1 MKRFDRGKSGGSDS
15 AAPLKNMD
23 YKRKELVMQN
33 VIVGLFE
40 VESEGFQAITEL
52 KQNPGD
58 DKSFISQAALLK
70 KDAGQVKVLDSF
82 DTGVTTSDDM
92 ALGGLM
98 GMCVGI
104 LGGPIGMLLDA
115 IDNASMIEQIAGKL
129 EDGAV
134 ALIGLTDEE
143 DENILDEKLSKY
155 KTVIAR
161 FDAAVVAQEVDA
173 AREMQAEMERQAL
186 EKLRKQKTDEF
197 KSKVEAHRD
206 KMKAHF
212 EELKAKFK

>member
-1 MKRFDRGKSGGSDS
+1 
-15 AAPLKNMD
+15 
-23 YKRKELVMQN
+23 MQN

-58 DKSFISQAALLK
+58 EKSFISQAALLK

-104 LGGPIGMLLDA
+104 LGGPIGMLLGGSLGSLTGMTVDAVDA

-143 DENILDEKLSKY
+143 DEGVLDEKLSKY

-173 AREMQAEMERQAL
+173 AREMQVEMERQAL

-197 KSKVEAHRD
+197 KSKVDAHRD

-212 EELKAKFK
+212 EELKTKFK

>member
-1 MKRFDRGKSGGSDS
+1 
-15 AAPLKNMD
+15 
-23 YKRKELVMQN
+23 MQN

-58 DKSFISQAALLK
+58 EKSFISQAALLK

-104 LGGPIGMLLDA
+104 LGGPIGMLLGGSLGSLTGMTVDAADA

-143 DENILDEKLSKY
+143 DEGVLDEKLSKY

>member
-1 MKRFDRGKSGGSDS
+1 
-15 AAPLKNMD
+15 
-23 YKRKELVMQN
+23 MQN

-58 DKSFISQAALLK
+58 EKSFISQAALLK
-70 KDAGQVKVLDSF
+70 KEAGQVKVLDSF

-104 LGGPIGMLLDA
+104 LGGPIGMLLGGSLGSLTGMTVDA
-115 IDNASMIEQIAGKL
+115 ADAVDNASMIEQIAGKL

-143 DENILDEKLSKY
+143 DEGVLDEKLSKY

>member
-1 MKRFDRGKSGGSDS
+1 
-15 AAPLKNMD
+15 
-23 YKRKELVMQN
+23 MQN

-58 DKSFISQAALLK
+58 EKSFISQAALLK

-104 LGGPIGMLLDA
+104 LGGPIGMLLGGSLGSLTGMTVDA
-115 IDNASMIEQIAGKL
+115 ADAVDNASMIEQIAGKL

-143 DENILDEKLSKY
+143 DEGVLDEKLSKY

-212 EELKAKFK
+212 EELKAKLK

>member
-1 MKRFDRGKSGGSDS
+1 
-15 AAPLKNMD
+15 
-23 YKRKELVMQN
+23 MQN
-33 VIVGLFE
+33 VIIGLFE

-58 DKSFISQAALLK
+58 EKSFISQAALLK

-104 LGGPIGMLLDA
+104 LGGPIGMLLGGSLGSLTGMTVDAADA

-143 DENILDEKLSKY
+143 DEGVLDEKLSKY

>member
-1 MKRFDRGKSGGSDS
+1 M
-15 AAPLKNMD
+15 
-23 YKRKELVMQN
+23 
-33 VIVGLFE
+33 
-40 VESEGFQAITEL
+40 
-52 KQNPGD
+52 
-58 DKSFISQAALLK
+58 LK

-104 LGGPIGMLLDA
+104 LGGPIGMLLGGSLGSLTGMTVDAADA

-197 KSKVEAHRD
+197 KSKVDAHRD

-212 EELKAKFK
+212 EELKTKFK

>member
-1 MKRFDRGKSGGSDS
+1 
-15 AAPLKNMD
+15 
-23 YKRKELVMQN
+23 MQN

-58 DKSFISQAALLK
+58 EKSFISQAALLK
-70 KDAGQVKVLDSF
+70 KEAGQVKVLDSF

-104 LGGPIGMLLDA
+104 LGGPIGMLLGGSLGSLTGMTVDAADA

-143 DENILDEKLSKY
+143 DEGVLDEKLSKY

-197 KSKVEAHRD
+197 KSKVDAHRD

>member
-1 MKRFDRGKSGGSDS
+1 
-15 AAPLKNMD
+15 
-23 YKRKELVMQN
+23 MQN

-58 DKSFISQAALLK
+58 EKSFISQAALLK

-104 LGGPIGMLLDA
+104 LGGPIGMLLGGSLGSLTGMTVDAADA

-143 DENILDEKLSKY
+143 DEGVFDE
-155 KTVIAR
+155 
-161 FDAAVVAQEVDA
+161 
-173 AREMQAEMERQAL
+173 
-186 EKLRKQKTDEF
+186 
-197 KSKVEAHRD
+197 
-206 KMKAHF
+206 
-212 EELKAKFK
+212 

>member
-1 MKRFDRGKSGGSDS
+1 
-15 AAPLKNMD
+15 
-23 YKRKELVMQN
+23 MQN

-104 LGGPIGMLLDA
+104 LGGPIGMLLGGSLGSLTGMTVDAADA

-143 DENILDEKLSKY
+143 DEGVLDEKLSKY

-212 EELKAKFK
+212 EDLKAKFK

>member
-1 MKRFDRGKSGGSDS
+1 
-15 AAPLKNMD
+15 
-23 YKRKELVMQN
+23 MQN

-58 DKSFISQAALLK
+58 EKSFISQAALLK

-104 LGGPIGMLLDA
+104 LGGPIGMLLGGSLGSLTGMTVDA
-115 IDNASMIEQIAGKL
+115 ADAVDNASMIEQIAGKL

>member
-1 MKRFDRGKSGGSDS
+1 MLLGGSLGSLTGMTVD
-15 AAPLKNMD
+15 AA
-23 YKRKELVMQN
+23 
-33 VIVGLFE
+33 
-40 VESEGFQAITEL
+40 
-52 KQNPGD
+52 
-58 DKSFISQAALLK
+58 
-70 KDAGQVKVLDSF
+70 
-82 DTGVTTSDDM
+82 
-92 ALGGLM
+92 
-98 GMCVGI
+98 
-104 LGGPIGMLLDA
+104 DA

-143 DENILDEKLSKY
+143 DEGVLDEKLSKY

>member
-1 MKRFDRGKSGGSDS
+1 
-15 AAPLKNMD
+15 
-23 YKRKELVMQN
+23 MQN
-33 VIVGLFE
+33 VIVGGFE

-58 DKSFISQAALLK
+58 EKSFISQAALLK

-104 LGGPIGMLLDA
+104 LGGPIGMLLGGSLGSLTGMTVDAADA

-143 DENILDEKLSKY
+143 DEGVLDEKLSKY

-212 EELKAKFK
+212 EELKTKFK

>member
-1 MKRFDRGKSGGSDS
+1 
-15 AAPLKNMD
+15 
-23 YKRKELVMQN
+23 MQN

-58 DKSFISQAALLK
+58 EKSFISQAALLK

-104 LGGPIGMLLDA
+104 LGGPIGMLLGGSLGSLTGMTVDA
-115 IDNASMIEQIAGKL
+115 ADAVDNASMIEQIAGKL

-143 DENILDEKLSKY
+143 DECVLDEKLSKY

-212 EELKAKFK
+212 EELKTKFK

>member
-1 MKRFDRGKSGGSDS
+1 
-15 AAPLKNMD
+15 
-23 YKRKELVMQN
+23 MQN
-33 VIVGLFE
+33 VIIGLFE

-58 DKSFISQAALLK
+58 EKSFISQAALLK

-104 LGGPIGMLLDA
+104 LGGPIGMLLGGSLGSLTGMTVDA
-115 IDNASMIEQIAGKL
+115 ADAVDNASMIEQIAGKL

-143 DENILDEKLSKY
+143 DEGVLDEKLSKY

>member
-1 MKRFDRGKSGGSDS
+1 
-15 AAPLKNMD
+15 
-23 YKRKELVMQN
+23 MQN

-70 KDAGQVKVLDSF
+70 KEAGQVKVLDSF

-104 LGGPIGMLLDA
+104 LGGPIDDNVLKILESLAEDA
-115 IDNASMIEQIAGKL
+115 FHCVTKSTLGIIGDRDNG
-129 EDGAV
+129 
-134 ALIGLTDEE
+134 
-143 DENILDEKLSKY
+143 
-155 KTVIAR
+155 
-161 FDAAVVAQEVDA
+161 
-173 AREMQAEMERQAL
+173 
-186 EKLRKQKTDEF
+186 
-197 KSKVEAHRD
+197 
-206 KMKAHF
+206 
-212 EELKAKFK
+212 

>member
-1 MKRFDRGKSGGSDS
+1 
-15 AAPLKNMD
+15 
-23 YKRKELVMQN
+23 MQN
-33 VIVGLFE
+33 VIIGLFE

-58 DKSFISQAALLK
+58 EKSFILQAALLK

-104 LGGPIGMLLDA
+104 LGGPIGMLLGGSLGSLTGMTVDA
-115 IDNASMIEQIAGKL
+115 ADAVDNASMIEQIAGKL

-143 DENILDEKLSKY
+143 DEGVLDEKLSKY

>member
-1 MKRFDRGKSGGSDS
+1 
-15 AAPLKNMD
+15 
-23 YKRKELVMQN
+23 MQN
-33 VIVGLFE
+33 VIIGLFE
-40 VESEGFQAITEL
+40 IESEGFQAITEL

-58 DKSFISQAALLK
+58 EKSFISQAALLK

-104 LGGPIGMLLDA
+104 LGGPIGMLLGGSLGSLTGMTVDA
-115 IDNASMIEQIAGKL
+115 ADAVDNASMIEQIAGKL

-143 DENILDEKLSKY
+143 DEGVLDEKLSKY

-173 AREMQAEMERQAL
+173 AREMQAEMEHQAL